1 MPNFWNIWIEGGEQ
15 SRRFLRLRVFPPQL
29 SCPRRQKCNS
39 QVEEQK
45 TVTYQEIVF
54 NLENYEVDGSN
65 TNIHNTRMSWKGSRA
80 PNQR

>member
-65 TNIHNTRMSWKGSRA
+65 TSLVFKHNLNIVPKYTQH
-80 PNQR
+80 

>member
-65 TNIHNTRMSWKGSRA
+65 TSLVSKHYLNIVPKYTQH
-80 PNQR
+80 